1 MSPARRPTLILIAAV
16 LLWLL
21 FRPPQAATAHAN
33 LAESQPPPNTRLEAA
48 PADIRLRFTE
58 PLEPAFSRISLR
70 DSAGQTVAL
79 PDATLDPAD
88 SYVLV
93 SGAIP
98 GLDAGVYTVVWS
110 VVSAAD
116 GHYTRGSYGF
126 SVGTAMDAAA
136 SPSPM
141 PTPIPVADTLIRGL
155 NLAGLTLLFGVL
167 AFRLWVAHPL
177 SGDRPVIERRLIRLH
192 RGAWLLAGV
201 GLMGMLLLQLRLIA
215 GDEATLG
222 AQLALLPGTL
232 TGTRFGGLFL
242 LRLALW
248 LALAVLVWR
257 GLAGWRAHLALVLT
271 AGILLTQSLFS
282 HASAAPDAAA
292 VAADWLHLLSAGT
305 WLGGL
310 VAFLAVLGV
319 AIPDRTQVVSI
330 LTARFSNL
338 ARASV
343 LLLAISG
350 AYSAWLHVGSFDA
363 LIGTQYGLS
372 LLVKLALFMPLLGI
386 AAVNLLLTARAL
398 RRGEGVWVGRLRG
411 LIGVELALLAGTLLA
426 VGAMTSLQPAR
437 AELSALRTQL
447 VAAEPA
453 PYFEMQVAPD
463 GVMAHLE
470 VEPGWAGENEFIVTL
485 FDERGAALEDASLLR
500 LRFENPGQRISESD
514 LRLEHTD
521 RGAYRAS
528 GANLSA
534 SGDWQVRMT
543 VRRPG
548 AFDTVL
554 DFSPTVTTQPLPR
567 LVQPDDAPDEAGR
580 FAAAA
585 LAGLALAGLGGGL
598 VAPALTRRPSGR
610 FRLAAGSMAL
620 GIGAL
625 FIVTA
630 AGLWSP
636 APAAG
641 LTTGSAW
648 ALPARAGANASV
660 YLTVTNADAADRIL
674 TGAASEAAVRVS
686 LHSSTIGED
695 DVAEMMQVRDVR
707 IPAGEAFAFAPGGSH
722 LMLEQ
727 LTRQLS
733 PGDEIVLTLSFDD
746 GTQITVPVLITLE
759 PPF

>member
-1 MSPARRPTLILIAAV
+1 MSPATRPTFILIAAA

-21 FRPPQAATAHAN
+21 FLPPQAAHAHAN
-33 LAESQPPPNTRLEAA
+33 LAESQPAPNTRLEAA

-58 PLEPAFSRISLR
+58 PLEPAFSRITLR
-70 DSAGQTVAL
+70 DSAGQTVDVPA
-79 PDATLDPAD
+79 AALDPAD
-88 SYVLV
+88 PYVLV

-98 GLDAGVYTVVWS
+98 ALDAGVYTVVWS

-126 SVGTAMDAAA
+126 SVGTEMDVATSL
-136 SPSPM
+136 SPT
-141 PTPIPVADTLIRGL
+141 PTPIPLADTLVRGL
-155 NLAGLTLLFGVL
+155 NLAGLTLLLGVL
-167 AFRLWVAHPL
+167 AFRVWVAKPI
-177 SGDRPVIERRLIRLH
+177 SGDRPVIEHRLIRLH

-215 GDEATLG
+215 GDDATLG

-242 LRLALW
+242 ARAALW
-248 LALAVLVWR
+248 LALAALIWW
-257 GLAGWRAHLALVLT
+257 GLTSWRARLALVLT
-271 AGILLTQSLFS
+271 AGMLLTQSLFS

-292 VAADWLHLLSAGT
+292 VAADWLHLLAAGT

-310 VAFLAVLGV
+310 VAFIVVLGV
-319 AIPDRTQVVSI
+319 PLPDSTRIASA

-350 AYSAWLHVGSFDA
+350 AYSAWLHVGSLDA
-363 LIGTQYGLS
+363 LTGTQYGLS
-372 LLVKLALFMPLLGI
+372 LLVKLALFVPLLGI

-398 RRGEGVWVGRLRG
+398 RRGEDVWVGRLRG

-437 AELSALRTQL
+437 AELSALRTQM

-485 FDERGAALEDASLLR
+485 FDERGAAVEDASLLR
-500 LRFENPGQRISESD
+500 LRFENPGQGISESN
-514 LRLEHTD
+514 LRLEPVD
-521 RGAYRAS
+521 RGTYRAS

-567 LVQPDDAPDEAGR
+567 LVQPDDAPDAAGR
-580 FAAAA
+580 FATAA
-585 LAGLALAGLGGGL
+585 LAGLALAGAGGGL
-598 VAPALTRRPSGR
+598 IAPALMRRPMGG
-610 FRLAAGSMAL
+610 FRLTAGGLAL
-620 GIGAL
+620 FTGLL

-641 LTTGSAW
+641 VTAESGW
-648 ALPARAGANASV
+648 ALPARAGANSSV
-660 YLTVTNADAADRIL
+660 YVVVRNADTADRVLTNAS
-674 TGAASEAAVRVS
+674 SEAAARVS
-686 LHSSTIGED
+686 LHSTSMSADG
-695 DVAEMMQVRDVR
+695 VAAMMQVNEIR
-707 IPAGEAFAFAPGGSH
+707 IPAGEAFAFAPGESH

-727 LTRQLS
+727 VARQLS

-746 GTQITVPVLITLE
+746 GTQATVPVLITLE